1 MPKTKATKDVVKT
14 TVDLPRALWREAKVR
29 AMDEGTDLRQ
39 IIIAALGAYLAKKGA
54 TR

>member
-1 MPKTKATKDVVKT
+1 MPKTKAIGDVVKT

-29 AMDEGTDLRQ
+29 GMDTGLDLRQ
-39 IIIAALGAYLAKKGA
+39 IIIAALEAYLAKKGG